1 VEQSVD
7 ECKEECREEEEE
19 DDDTKI
25 SETTEMVQGPVPC
38 LKLQVLKLT
47 RNQLTGSI
55 PVSLGRLTNLV
66 TLELG
71 SNKLTSIGNQTCK
84 DALFVTTHMYNIFST
99 TPCSHVCLYI
109 SSFLPMLPSTFF
121 TMISCFFLI
130 SLFRILS
137 LSSILECTRQT
148 KSSRSLPK

>member
-71 SNKLTSIGNQTCK
+71 SNKLTSIGNQTCN
-84 DALFVTTHMYNIFST
+84 DALFVTTHMYYIFF
-99 TPCSHVCLYI
+99 PPLHAHVCVCVCTFLLCFQCFHQH
-109 SSFLPMLPSTFF
+109 SSP
-121 TMISCFFLI
+121 
-130 SLFRILS
+130 
-137 LSSILECTRQT
+137 
-148 KSSRSLPK
+148 